1 MMGTN
6 QYCGKFQGLLR
17 ELFQLDCVDLDFGI
31 YRIMNHKRSA
41 IEKFITEDLPKSIG
55 EELDRGALAE
65 QSQAAEEL
73 TEAARRIRET
83 LGRDALDAGGNLVRT
98 YHGTPL
104 GKKYQKLK
112 AKASGGHGREALEA
126 GIFNHLYTFFSRY
139 YQDGDFISKR
149 RYSKRQRYA
158 IPYNGEEVYLYWAN
172 ADQYYVKTTEHFH
185 DYTFTSRNVTVRFKL
200 QVADVEQDNVKGEK
214 RFFLPRTGEITWN
227 GEAGRIIVPFEYRPL
242 NEREEISYGKK
253 NQQDAIITEALSE
266 IPGQLKKAGEA
277 AGVLTAEHHRNG
289 EGGSV
294 TFLEHHLRQY
304 TRRNTSDFFIH
315 KNLQEFLSNEL
326 DFYLKNEVLNLDAM
340 EAAGEDLAEGWFQ
353 IMRTIKAVGLRIID
367 FLDQIERF
375 RKMLWEKRKFVTE
388 TQYCMTI
395 GSVAENFYPAIAE
408 CEPQWMEWKNLFH
421 IDEEETDLFNSRKN
435 RKGRRVDFMKNHPTL
450 VLDTRHFDENFVDDL
465 LGDID
470 DLDDKIDGLLL
481 HSENFQ
487 ALSLLLERYRN
498 GIGCAYLDPPYNT
511 GDSEILYKNQYLFS
525 SWLTLMENRLALMMR
540 MLDADPVVFIAID
553 DFEMTNLCELIDK
566 HFPLLRRE
574 MIIVNHHPQ
583 GGKSKILANT
593 HEYMLCCVSRTSDR
607 TLVGRMK
614 ADGVEHRP
622 FKRSGTAESNF
633 RYGRPNSFYAILVD
647 PNAGRIA
654 GVEDPPARDD
664 RNYPTGRTE
673 EGYIRVYP
681 LGAQGEE
688 RVWRRSYQSCLPL
701 IESGKLQYSDRMT
714 IYQLIDAQERTAAL
728 FSNWTDSRYNA
739 GTFGANLLGDIIGG
753 RNPFS
758 YPKSVHTVG
767 DAIFSAN
774 IEDDAYCIDFFA
786 GSGTTG
792 HAVVNLNR
800 EDGGKRKFI
809 MAEMGRYFDTVL
821 LPRIKK
827 ITFTPEWKDGKP
839 VRMATQEES
848 ARSPRIVKY
857 MSLESYEDTLNNI
870 SFDDSSGQRVLE
882 FEDYLLKYMLKWET
896 RTSETLLNVEKLT
909 RPFCYKLHIHADGR
923 IRTKIADVPETFN
936 YLLGLHVEARKVHDD
951 DGRRYL
957 VHSGR
962 IDRRR
967 VVVIWRETED
977 WCKADLE
984 RDKRFVIER
993 KLTEGVDE
1001 IFVNG
1006 DSFIPHAKALD
1017 PLFKARMFG
1026 PLET

>member
-1 MMGTN
+1 MGTN
-6 QYCGKFQGLLR
+6 QHRGKFQGLLR
-17 ELFQLDCVDLDFGI
+17 ELFQLDCADLDFGI

-41 IEKFITEDLPKSIG
+41 IEKFITEYLPKSID

-65 QSQAAEEL
+65 QSRTAEEL
-73 TEAARRIRET
+73 TETARQIKET
-83 LGRDALDAGGNLVRT
+83 LGRDALDAGGNLAEAYR
-98 YHGTPL
+98 GTPL
-104 GKKYQKLK
+104 GGKYQKLK

-172 ADQYYVKTTEHFH
+172 SDQYYVKTTEHFH
-185 DYTFTSRNVTVRFKL
+185 DYTFRSRNVTVHFKL

-227 GEAGRIIVPFEYRPL
+227 GETGRMIVPFEYRPL

-253 NQQDAIITEALSE
+253 NRQDAIITEALSE
-266 IPGQLKKAGEA
+266 IPGQLKKAGGVS
-277 AGVLTAEHHRNG
+277 GVLTAEHHRNG
-289 EGGSV
+289 EGRSV

-315 KNLQEFLSNEL
+315 RNLHEFLSSEL
-326 DFYLKNEVLNLDAM
+326 DFYLKSEVLNLDAM

-353 IMRTIKAVGLRIID
+353 TMRTIKAVGLRIID

-375 RKMLWEKRKFVTE
+375 RKTLWEKRKFVTE
-388 TQYCMTI
+388 TQYCITI
-395 GSVAENFYPAIAE
+395 GGVAENFYPAIAE
-408 CEPQWMEWKNLFH
+408 CEPQWVEWKDLFH
-421 IDEEETDLFNSRKN
+421 VDEEETDLLNSRKN
-435 RKGRRVDFMKNHPTL
+435 RRCRRIGFLKNHPTL
-450 VLDTRHFDENFVDDL
+450 VLDTRHFDTSFVDEL
-465 LGDID
+465 LGDVD

-487 ALSLLLERYRN
+487 ALGLLLERFRN

-525 SWLTLMENRLALMMR
+525 SWLTLMENRLALMMQ

-566 HFPLLRRE
+566 HFPFLRRE

-583 GGKSKILANT
+583 GGKSKTLANT

-607 TLVGRMK
+607 TLAGRMK
-614 ADGVEHRP
+614 ADGIEHRP

-633 RYGRPNSFYAILVD
+633 RYGRPNSFYAVLVD
-647 PNAGRIA
+647 PNAGRIV
-654 GVEDPPARDD
+654 GVEDPPTRDD

-673 EGYIRVYP
+673 EGYVRVYP
-681 LGAQGEE
+681 LGVQGEE
-688 RVWRRSYQSCLPL
+688 RVWRRSYESCLPL
-701 IESGKLQYSDRMT
+701 IESGKLQSSDKMT
-714 IYQLIDAQERTAAL
+714 IYQLVDAQERTAAL

-739 GTFGANLLGDIIGG
+739 GTFGANLLGDVIGG

-758 YPKSVHTVG
+758 YPKSIHTVG

-774 IEDDAYCIDFFA
+774 LEDDAYCIDFFA

-809 MAEMGRYFDTVL
+809 MAEMGQYFDTVL

-827 ITFTPEWKDGKP
+827 ITFAPEWKDGKP
-839 VRMATQEES
+839 VRMATREEA

-857 MSLESYEDTLNNI
+857 MRLESYEDTLNNI
-870 SFDDSSGQRVLE
+870 DFDDSSGQRALE

-896 RTSETLLNVEKLT
+896 RTSETLLNVEKLA
-909 RPFCYKLHIHADGR
+909 RPFCYKLHVHADGR
-923 IRTKIADVPETFN
+923 IKTKIADVPETFN
-936 YLLGLHVEARKVHDD
+936 YLLGLRVEARKVHDD

-967 VVVIWRETED
+967 IVVIWRETEN

-993 KLTEGVDE
+993 KLTEGADE

-1006 DSFIPHAKALD
+1006 DSFIPHAKALE
-1017 PLFKARMFG
+1017 PLFKARMFA
-1026 PLET
+1026 PLGT

>member
-1 MMGTN
+1 MGTN
-6 QYCGKFQGLLR
+6 QHRGKFQGLLR
-17 ELFQLDCVDLDFGI
+17 ELFQLDCADLDFGI

-41 IEKFITEDLPKSIG
+41 IEKFITEDLPKSID

-65 QSQAAEEL
+65 QSRTAEEL
-73 TEAARRIRET
+73 TETARQIKET
-83 LGRDALDAGGNLVRT
+83 LGRDALDAGGNLAEAYR
-98 YHGTPL
+98 GTPL
-104 GKKYQKLK
+104 GGKYQKLK

-185 DYTFTSRNVTVRFKL
+185 DYTFTSRNVTVHFKL
-200 QVADVEQDNVKGEK
+200 QVADVEQDNIKGEK

-227 GEAGRIIVPFEYRPL
+227 GEAGRVVVPFEYRPL

-253 NQQDAIITEALSE
+253 NRQDAIITEALSE
-266 IPGQLKKAGEA
+266 IPGQLKKAGGVS
-277 AGVLTAEHHRNG
+277 GVLTAEHHRNG
-289 EGGSV
+289 EGRSV

-315 KNLQEFLSNEL
+315 RNLHEFLSSEL
-326 DFYLKNEVLNLDAM
+326 DFYLKSEVLNLDAM

-353 IMRTIKAVGLRIID
+353 TMRTIKAVGLRIID

-375 RKMLWEKRKFVTE
+375 RKTLWEKRKFVTE
-388 TQYCMTI
+388 TQYCITI
-395 GSVAENFYPAIAE
+395 GGVAENFYPAIAE
-408 CEPQWMEWKNLFH
+408 CEPQWVEWKELFH
-421 IDEEETDLFNSRKN
+421 VDEEETDLFNSGKN
-435 RKGRRVDFMKNHPTL
+435 RKCRRIEFLKNHPTL
-450 VLDTRHFDENFVDDL
+450 VLDTRHFDTSFVDELLGDVDDL
-465 LGDID
+465 DN
-470 DLDDKIDGLLL
+470 KIDGLLL

-487 ALSLLLERYRN
+487 ALGLLLERFRN

-525 SWLTLMENRLALMMR
+525 SWLTLMENRLALMMQ
-540 MLDADPVVFIAID
+540 MLDTNPVVFIAID

-566 HFPLLRRE
+566 HFPFLRRE

-583 GGKSKILANT
+583 GGKSKTLANT

-607 TLVGRMK
+607 TLAGRMK
-614 ADGVEHRP
+614 EDGVEHRP

-633 RYGRPNSFYAILVD
+633 RYGRPNSFYAVLVD
-647 PNAGRIA
+647 PNAGRIV
-654 GVEDPPARDD
+654 GVEDPPTRDD

-673 EGYIRVYP
+673 EGYVRVYP
-681 LGAQGEE
+681 LGVQGEE
-688 RVWRRSYQSCLPL
+688 RVWRRSYESCLPL
-701 IESGKLQYSDRMT
+701 IESGKLQSSDRMT

-739 GTFGANLLGDIIGG
+739 GTFGANLLGDVIGG

-758 YPKSVHTVG
+758 YPKSIHTVG

-774 IEDDAYCIDFFA
+774 LEDDAYCIDFFA

-809 MAEMGRYFDTVL
+809 MAEMGQYFDTVL

-827 ITFTPEWKDGKP
+827 ITFAPEWKDGKP
-839 VRMATQEES
+839 VRMATREEA

-857 MSLESYEDTLNNI
+857 MRLESYEDTLNNI
-870 SFDDSSGQRVLE
+870 EFDDSSGQRALE

-896 RTSETLLNVEKLT
+896 RTSETLLNVEKLA
-909 RPFCYKLHIHADGR
+909 RPFCYKLHVHADGR

-967 VVVIWRETED
+967 IVVIWRETEN

-993 KLTEGVDE
+993 KLTEGADE

-1017 PLFKARMFG
+1017 PLFKARMFA
-1026 PLET
+1026 PLGT